1 MRMIRHDRVGADIA
15 GRFAVQ
21 LREPLD
27 KPVPSVFVGWRSV
40 KVSGIPLLA
49 QRADEKWAGHADY
62 EAYKVATPV
71 LLPWPPGR
79 PAR

>member
-15 GRFAVQ
+15 GKFAVQ

-27 KPVPSVFVGWRSV
+27 NPVPPVFVCWLLT
-40 KVSGIPLLA
+40 KVSGIPLLE
-49 QRADEKWAGHADY
+49 QRADEKWGGQTDY
-62 EAYKVATPV
+62 EAYKAATPV
-71 LLPWPPGR
+71 LLPWPPRR